1 MDIAFEVVGE
11 AVALG
16 LTFLPEWFGYFSF
29 FPPGRVDG
37 PVAGPVGREGKR
49 IPMHLASRGLIV
61 SVG

>member
-16 LTFLPEWFGYFSF
+16 LTFLLEWFGYFSF

-37 PVAGPVGREGKR
+37 PVGREGKR
-49 IPMHLASRGLIV
+49 IPMLLASRG
-61 SVG
+61 